1 MQYFF
6 TFADN
11 RLIPDI
17 NDKCNN
23 MKKTILAIDDE
34 LSIRMLLENFLSQ
47 TYNVVTCNDGQEG
60 LKYLE
65 QGDLPDLIVTD
76 IQMPNLD
83 GYEFVRNVRASGFF
97 SNIPVIMLSGIESSN
112 ERVKCLKLGADDY
125 MVKPFN
131 PEELVI
137 RIDNLISRRG
147 V

>member
-1 MQYFF
+1 
-6 TFADN
+6 
-11 RLIPDI
+11 
-17 NDKCNN
+17 

-47 TYNVVTCNDGQEG
+47 TYNVVTCDDGQEG

-65 QGDLPDLIVTD
+65 QGELPDLIVTD

-147 V
+147 A

>member
-1 MQYFF
+1 
-6 TFADN
+6 
-11 RLIPDI
+11 
-17 NDKCNN
+17 

-34 LSIRMLLENFLSQ
+34 LSIRILLENFLSQ
-47 TYNVVTCNDGQEG
+47 TYNVVTCDDGQEG

-97 SNIPVIMLSGIESSN
+97 SHIPVIMLSGIESSN

-147 V
+147 A